1 MGARGPYWIALSLL
15 LACSTAQAQIPE
27 TPSEIPAGVVEF
39 ENSPFCRN
47 HVCLL
52 DSIEPLRFR
61 GVIECWF
68 YNYWHYRDE
77 SHPPTQFGIRLSN
90 EGNRD
95 SPYMILRWFPVIK
108 IDDIDFAAMN
118 DYLVD
123 IVGETA
129 RRVIPF
135 VRDFA
140 KTQLGNKRRKPGS
153 VSSSREIKISDFRF
167 SCTYTR
173 GKSPRYP
180 QFTLMVTA
188 D

>member
-1 MGARGPYWIALSLL
+1 
-15 LACSTAQAQIPE
+15 
-27 TPSEIPAGVVEF
+27 
-39 ENSPFCRN
+39 
-47 HVCLL
+47 
-52 DSIEPLRFR
+52 
-61 GVIECWF
+61 
-68 YNYWHYRDE
+68 
-77 SHPPTQFGIRLSN
+77 
-90 EGNRD
+90 
-95 SPYMILRWFPVIK
+95 MILRWFPVIK

-140 KTQLGNKRRKPGS
+140 ETQLGNKRRKPGS